1 MAGARGS
8 QSSTATMSVTCSV
21 SFFHD
26 LNCYVPR
33 CLLSSFYIP
42 LQRSNANQFLCTNL
56 SLRYFGQKYRTINS
70 QWQDFSAEAAKR
82 AVVFSQGAD
91 LPAFPFD
98 FRADIF
104 PSVTDTLNQTTKG
117 LPIVGG
123 VTEPLLD
130 TVGGVTDGLPIVSCS
145 NL

>member
-33 CLLSSFYIP
+33 CLLGSFYIP
-42 LQRSNANQFLCTNL
+42 LQRSDANQFLCINL
-56 SLRYFGQKYRTINS
+56 SLRYFGQKSRTINS

-82 AVVFSQGAD
+82 VMVFSQGAD
-91 LPAFPFD
+91 PPVLPFD
-98 FRADIF
+98 FRADIYC
-104 PSVTDTLNQTTKG
+104 PASRTH
-117 LPIVGG
+117 
-123 VTEPLLD
+123 
-130 TVGGVTDGLPIVSCS
+130 
-145 NL
+145 